1 MGQIEAGR
9 GGMRREFLVAARE
22 EYENILSNPIVN
34 PARRVE
40 IEPLLDKLSQNPA
53 IRAALALLEN
63 LPTDLRYH
71 TIDHTYDVLT
81 DAVTFALLD
90 GLSDRDIEL
99 VAIAAAFHDTG
110 FVKQRSMN
118 EPIGAQYAREEMQLH
133 KYTEEE
139 ILLVEGMVLDTQLKR
154 TPDGFLKQIPTT
166 RLSAYVLDADLAN
179 FGKTTFFAQSV
190 LVLEEMLNRGIKDI
204 SSIELRNYLMNTD
217 RLVSRHQWYTHSAK
231 LLFERQKMVN
241 ADRLAEAVAVLDV
254 FTRATAA

>member
-1 MGQIEAGR
+1 MGQMEAGM

-40 IEPLLDKLSQNPA
+40 IEPLLEKLSQNPA
-53 IRAALALLEN
+53 IRAALALLEK

-118 EPIGAQYAREEMQLH
+118 EPIGAEYAREAMKQLE
-133 KYTEEE
+133 YTADE
-139 ILLVEGMVLDTQLKR
+139 IALVEGMVLDTQLKR
-154 TPDGFLKQIPTT
+154 SPDGFLKQVPTT

-179 FGKTTFFAQSV
+179 FGKENFFSQSV
-190 LVLEEMLNRGIKDI
+190 LVLEEMLNRVIKDI
-204 SSIELRNYLMNTD
+204 SSIELLNYLMNTE
-217 RLVSRHQWYTHSAK
+217 RLVDKHQWYTHPAK
-231 LLFERQKMVN
+231 LLFEMQKIVN
-241 ADRLAEAVAVLDV
+241 ADRLSEAVAVLNT
-254 FTRATAA
+254 FTRNTAA